1 MVSNSTHSTIAT
13 FSYSATS
20 PSSPN
25 STSSLGLLVG
35 LPIFFVAL
43 LLVGIAVFL
52 WFRHR
57 KSMDIEL
64 SNKLKSQDKSH
75 NGDSRESPYSGYTG
89 GLQPA
94 PQSPIYEN
102 FQGGQSDLHKFQS
115 AVQSENTHRDHQ
127 AYVQCDPHDAIY
139 SNDPALF
146 NPDGAEISE
155 DVYIMPDA

>member
-1 MVSNSTHSTIAT
+1 MTMNVSCPGSNSTDACELEN
-13 FSYSATS
+13 S
-20 PSSPN
+20 P
-25 STSSLGLLVG
+25 SLGLAVG

-43 LLVGIAVFL
+43 LLAGIAVLL

-57 KSMDIEL
+57 KSVDIEL
-64 SNKLKSQDKSH
+64 SNNKLKSQDKSH
-75 NGDSRESPYSGYTG
+75 DGHSRESPYSGYAG

-102 FQGGQSDLHKFQS
+102 FQSGQSNPHEFQRS
-115 AVQSENTHRDHQ
+115 AAQIEDTHRAHQ
-127 AYVQCDPHDAIY
+127 AYLQCDPHDDAIY

-146 NPDGAEISE
+146 HPDQAEISE

>member
-1 MVSNSTHSTIAT
+1 MVVNSTLGT
-13 FSYSATS
+13 FSNCTEGCS
-20 PSSPN
+20 PVIR
-25 STSSLGLLVG
+25 TGLGLAVG

-43 LLVGIAVFL
+43 LLVGIAAFF

-57 KSMDIEL
+57 KSVDIEL

-75 NGDSRESPYSGYTG
+75 DGHFRESPYSGCAG
-89 GLQPA
+89 GHQSA

-102 FQGGQSDLHKFQS
+102 FQSGQSNQHEFQRS
-115 AVQSENTHRDHQ
+115 VQSEDTHRDHQ
-127 AYVQCDPHDAIY
+127 AYLQCDPHDAIY

-146 NPDGAEISE
+146 HPDQAEFSE

>member
-1 MVSNSTHSTIAT
+1 MTMNNSTNCAVSNSTA
-13 FSYSATS
+13 YCATS
-20 PSSPN
+20 TNP
-25 STSSLGLLVG
+25 SLGLAVG

-43 LLVGIAVFL
+43 LLAGIAVLL

-57 KSMDIEL
+57 KSVDIES

-75 NGDSRESPYSGYTG
+75 DGHSRESPYSGYAG

-102 FQGGQSDLHKFQS
+102 FQSGQSNLHEFQRS
-115 AVQSENTHRDHQ
+115 AVQSEDTHWPHP
-127 AYVQCDPHDAIY
+127 AYLQCDPHDDAIY

-146 NPDGAEISE
+146 HPDQAEISE